1 MERIRNNVKQASLVV
16 RYYRY
21 PNQEIPWRKVVKYG
35 SLHDTASTMM
45 DCLKSLSGNKEFY
58 CEGVLFMN
66 GKRMP
71 GISNKRE
78 GNFMDGRLHWKQ
90 V

>member
-1 MERIRNNVKQASLVV
+1 MERIRNNVKQASLIVQ
-16 RYYRY
+16 YYRY
-21 PNQEIPWRKVVKYG
+21 PNQELPWRKVSKFG
-35 SLHDTASTMM
+35 GMHEMSCLMLE
-45 DCLKSLSGNKEFY
+45 CLKNLSGYSEMY

-78 GNFMDGRLHWKQ
+78 GNFMDGRA
-90 V
+90 